1 MEINLEEVSVEFD
14 RGHSFKRKALTG
26 VSLVLM
32 EQEATALIG
41 PTGSG
46 KSTLL
51 RVIAGLLKPTSGRV
65 KISKKS
71 GPIVL
76 SIQEP
81 HRGFFAATVW
91 EEVQFGPENQGLS
104 SAEISARVEW
114 ALAAVELPVEKWEVP
129 PFLLSGGEQRRV
141 ALASAI
147 AMKPRF
153 LLLDEPTIGL
163 DRTGKE
169 SLVILLKKIRSETK
183 MGLLIASHEPNFL
196 YAITNRVL
204 LLEQGVL
211 RADTTW
217 GLLAARFQPFAELG
231 LELPLLLSVLLQLKA
246 EGAQVN
252 PEQNMET
259 EALKELR
266 QFLRKEREGVEGP

>member
-1 MEINLEEVSVEFD
+1 
-14 RGHSFKRKALTG
+14 
-26 VSLVLM
+26 
-32 EQEATALIG
+32 
-41 PTGSG
+41 
-46 KSTLL
+46 
-51 RVIAGLLKPTSGRV
+51 
-65 KISKKS
+65 
-71 GPIVL
+71 
-76 SIQEP
+76 
-81 HRGFFAATVW
+81 
-91 EEVQFGPENQGLS
+91 
-104 SAEISARVEW
+104 
-114 ALAAVELPVEKWEVP
+114 AVELPVEKWEVP